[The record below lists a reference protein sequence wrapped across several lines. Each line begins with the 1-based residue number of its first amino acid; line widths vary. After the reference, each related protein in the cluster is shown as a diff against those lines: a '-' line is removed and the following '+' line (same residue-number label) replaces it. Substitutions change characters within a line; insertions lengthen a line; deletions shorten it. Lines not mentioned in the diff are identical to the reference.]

1 VEHSVPVLGGGVAH
15 VVRHAAL
22 RGLMDGSEPV
32 VLPGVFDAL
41 TGVLAERAG
50 FEVCYLTGAGVA
62 NMQLGMPDV
71 GLVGIDTVVQQA
83 ARVAAATTIPIIADG
98 DAGFGG
104 PVAVMNLV
112 RSLEVA
118 GVSGVQLEDQQ
129 MPKRCG
135 HFDGKQLIPKTEMQA
150 KIEAATIARQCDD
163 VVIIARTD
171 ALALE
176 GLQGA
181 IERARGYCD
190 AGADAIFVEAPADAQ
205 TIEAIPSALP
215 GVPLVLNIV
224 PGGRTPELAPESLA
238 KLGYRFHLHAN
249 LLLRSMVATG
259 ISALEALKASRGRSP
274 DLPFLSWS
282 DRQAIVRLSDFD
294 RIENELF
301 AKWDRAKYPPSL
313 AAHQAVATNGSGG
326 TR

>member
-1 VEHSVPVLGGGVAH
+1 MEHSVPVLGGGVAH
-15 VVRHAAL
+15 HVRHATLRAL
-22 RGLMDGSEPV
+22 IGSSDPV
-32 VLPGVFDAL
+32 VMPGVFDAL

-104 PVAVMNLV
+104 PAAVMNLV

-135 HFDGKQLIPKTEMQA
+135 HFDGKHIIPKTEMQA
-150 KIEAATIARQCDD
+150 KIEAATIARHSDD
-163 VVIIARTD
+163 FVIVARTD
-171 ALALE
+171 ALAEE
-176 GLQGA
+176 GFEGA
-181 IERARGYCD
+181 IERARGYGD
-190 AGADAIFVEAPADAQ
+190 AGADMIFIEAPTDAE
-205 TIEAIPSALP
+205 TIEAIPAALP
-215 GVPLVLNIV
+215 GVPLLLNIV
-224 PGGRTPELAPESLA
+224 PGGRTPELAPERLA

-249 LLLRSMVATG
+249 LLLRSMVAAG
-259 ISALEALKASRGRSP
+259 ISALDALKASRGRSP

-294 RIENELF
+294 RIENELL
-301 AKWDRAKYPPSL
+301 AKWGRGQHLTPL
-313 AAHQAVATNGSGG
+313 ATRHVAATNGSGA
-326 TR
+326 TE